1 MHGLLVDHGVEGNQ
15 LVNVNGVANRKA
27 DQVIDIDEARRPL
40 PMHAMRIIVTRCTAW
55 YIVRSRAAVHGQQ
68 RLLPCRLLG
77 RQPVNDV
84 DEVAVTG
91 MEAQQTTKVYGPL
104 ARNQWHGFF
113 GRAPS
118 ACCKP
123 KQSRQR
129 CCRCGRQ
136 RFQHRGV
143 RFAVERLSA
152 WQSNSLIDPIVVV
165 AAIITLRS
173 ACTCSTNLCDGMHL
187 LVILTLTETQATDQ
201 PSQRGHRRRLWP
213 HGGVHTAPAR
223 PRPRHACEIVG
234 LDLCGERL
242 GATEW
247 REMQDLRRMH
257 PPLLATCLLRG
268 DGSLESMGPD
278 FACKVLWEASAP
290 RFVE

>member
-165 AAIITLRS
+165 AAIVALRS
-173 ACTCSTNLCDGMHL
+173 SCKCTTCLCDGKHL
-187 LVILTLTETQATDQ
+187 LVILTLIEAPNPTQQINHVSTGIVVGSGTTVGYT
-201 PSQRGHRRRLWP
+201 SQLHDLARDIAARSSQWTAAGSDRGQRSEAKCR
-213 HGGVHTAPAR
+213 TCI
-223 PRPRHACEIVG
+223 ACI
-234 LDLCGERL
+234 
-242 GATEW
+242 
-247 REMQDLRRMH
+247 LR
-257 PPLLATCLLRG
+257 C
-268 DGSLESMGPD
+268 
-278 FACKVLWEASAP
+278 SAGIHDSS
-290 RFVE
+290 R